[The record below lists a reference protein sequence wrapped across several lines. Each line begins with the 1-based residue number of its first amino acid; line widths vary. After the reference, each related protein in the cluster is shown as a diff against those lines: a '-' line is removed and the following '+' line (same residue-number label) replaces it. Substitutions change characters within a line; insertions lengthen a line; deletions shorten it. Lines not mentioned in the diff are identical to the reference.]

1 MFVEVPKEDGFMKR
15 VWALLLCLALA
26 IAPVQ
31 ASAGADEFCIL
42 TSFYPMYLLTINVA
56 GGIDGVRVDNM
67 AQQNVGCLHD
77 YTLRTGDMRM
87 IHAADVVV
95 INGAGMEG
103 FVDTIISDQ
112 RKPVVDAS
120 EGIDLIIDGEAHAD
134 HDVADADH
142 ADESADAHAAHTHSD
157 VNAHIWMSPR
167 QAIKQ
172 VENIARGLSA
182 QDPDHADAYQ
192 RNAQDYIARLEQLD
206 AQVTELLSD
215 VQGAKIVTSHPAFEY
230 LARDYGLDI
239 VASLGQEPGQ
249 MPRTRDMARL
259 VDTVR
264 DMDIKALF
272 VEKAYSEKAAE
283 VLSRETGVSIYALD
297 SLTSGELTPD
307 AYEQGILS
315 DAMTLREALVDG
327 NT

>member
-1 MFVEVPKEDGFMKR
+1 MCCNCMAARRPRIKFRQIPHRDIDKRTASDYNCKAVALAAARHVSRGMFVEVPKEDGFMKR

-134 HDVADADH
+134 HDAADADH

-182 QDPDHADAYQ
+182 QDPNHADTYQ

-239 VASLGQEPGQ
+239 VASLDRSRVRCRARVTWRGWW
-249 MPRTRDMARL
+249 TRCA
-259 VDTVR
+259 TW
-264 DMDIKALF
+264 
-272 VEKAYSEKAAE
+272 
-283 VLSRETGVSIYALD
+283 T
-297 SLTSGELTPD
+297 
-307 AYEQGILS
+307 
-315 DAMTLREALVDG
+315 
-327 NT
+327 

>member
-1 MFVEVPKEDGFMKR
+1 MR
-15 VWALLLCLALA
+15 RIWALLVCLALF
-26 IAPVQ
+26 IAPAQVC
-31 ASAGADEFCIL
+31 AEADEFRVL

-67 AQQNVGCLHD
+67 AEQNVGCLHD
-77 YTLRTGDMRM
+77 YALRTGDMRM

-112 RKPVVDAS
+112 QKPVIDAS
-120 EGIDLIIDGEAHAD
+120 EGIDLITDGDHAEDDHAEAD
-134 HDVADADH
+134 HEDADH
-142 ADESADAHAAHTHSD
+142 AGHDHGD

-167 QAIKQ
+167 QATKQ
-172 VENIARGLSA
+172 VENIARGLSECGPA
-182 QDPDHADAYQ
+182 HADAYQ

-206 AQVTELLSD
+206 AQVSELLQD

-230 LARDYGLDI
+230 LARDYGLEI

-249 MPRTRDMARL
+249 MPRTRHMARL
-259 VDTVR
+259 VDTAR
-264 DMDIKALF
+264 DMDIRALF

-297 SLTSGELTPD
+297 SLTGGELTPE

-315 DAMTLREALVDG
+315 DAMTLREALTDG
-327 NT
+327 DT